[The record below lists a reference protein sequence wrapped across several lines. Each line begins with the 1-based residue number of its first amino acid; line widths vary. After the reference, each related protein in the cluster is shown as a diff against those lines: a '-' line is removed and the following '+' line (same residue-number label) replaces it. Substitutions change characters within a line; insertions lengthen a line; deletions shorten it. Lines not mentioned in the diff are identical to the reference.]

1 MRVNSTQSALQRLC
15 SPLTLL
21 AVLVLSLVW
30 AYGETLAELT
40 QQWSSNPQ
48 HSHGYLV
55 PVFAAALLWLRRD
68 RACPSEWS
76 GTAWGGLVLV
86 GGLATWFV
94 STHFHIT
101 WLEGISFVPCLAGLA
116 LLVGG
121 RRAWSWAWPSIG
133 FLVFMVPLPY
143 RAAVALTDPLQRT
156 ATIAAT
162 YALQTLGL
170 PAVAEGNVILLS
182 EVELGIVEACSG
194 LRMLMIFFA
203 LSAGVALLIRR
214 PLWERVLVLLSAAPI
229 AIIVNVTRI
238 TVTGVLHEM
247 VGSDLANAVFHD
259 FAGWVMMPLALALL
273 WLELRVL
280 AHLIRDVPT
289 TEALAPLGRA
299 TLKASVSLS

>member
-1 MRVNSTQSALQRLC
+1 MRLNPTRPFDRLV
-15 SPLTLL
+15 SPPVVL
-21 AVLVLSLVW
+21 AVLGLSLAW

-40 QQWSSNPQ
+40 RQWSSNPQ

-55 PVFAAALLWLRRD
+55 PLFALALLWLRRD
-68 RACPSEWS
+68 RACFSEWA
-76 GTAWGGLVLV
+76 GTAWGGLVLI
-86 GGLATWFV
+86 GGLATWLV
-94 STHFHIT
+94 SMHFHIT
-101 WLEGISFVPCLAGLA
+101 WVEGISVVPCLAGLV

-121 RRAWSWAWPSIG
+121 GRAWSWAWPSIG

-143 RAAVALTDPLQRT
+143 RAAIALTDPLQRS
-156 ATIAAT
+156 ATLAAT

-182 EVELGIVEACSG
+182 EVELGVVEACSG

-203 LSAGVALLIRR
+203 LAAGVALVIRR
-214 PLWERVLVLLSAAPI
+214 PLWERGLVLLSAAPI

-238 TVTGVLHEM
+238 TATGVLHELA
-247 VGSDLANAVFHD
+247 GSELANVIFHD

-280 AHLIRDVPT
+280 AQLIRDVPT
-289 TEALAPLGRA
+289 TDALTPLGRA
-299 TLKASVSLS
+299 TMKPSVSLS